1 MAQAQKLISV
11 FVCLSFLALIF
22 SLYFKY
28 KNWSQVIMYWVSI
41 VDICMNFFSMK
52 KKNDYMSPYPSF
64 TELLFEKIHRVEKR
78 TVLSIINI

>member
-1 MAQAQKLISV
+1 
-11 FVCLSFLALIF
+11 
-22 SLYFKY
+22 
-28 KNWSQVIMYWVSI
+28 MYWVSI